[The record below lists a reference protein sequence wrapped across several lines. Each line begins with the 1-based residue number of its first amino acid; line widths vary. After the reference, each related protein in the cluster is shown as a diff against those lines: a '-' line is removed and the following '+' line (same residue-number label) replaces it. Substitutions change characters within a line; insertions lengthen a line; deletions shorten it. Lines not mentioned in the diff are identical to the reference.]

1 LASKVTDI
9 RIGGSGDITVW
20 VIDALDVRIMGSGNV
35 RYYGRPTVS
44 SSGNGS
50 GDIISLGDK

>member
-1 LASKVTDI
+1 
-9 RIGGSGDITVW
+9 DITIW
-20 VIDALDVRIMGSGNV
+20 VTESLEARINGSGNV

-50 GDIISLGDK
+50 GDITSLGEK